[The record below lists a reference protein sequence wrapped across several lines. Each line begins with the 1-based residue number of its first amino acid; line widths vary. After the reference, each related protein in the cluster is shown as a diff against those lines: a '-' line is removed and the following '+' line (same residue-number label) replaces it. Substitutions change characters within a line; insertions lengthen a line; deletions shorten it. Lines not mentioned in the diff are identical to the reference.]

1 MSTSK
6 VFKHIIH
13 HPKAFNHT
21 LHKDNEIGFLSNDDL
36 ASRMLEN
43 LLPTIVV
50 DCRDDGARG
59 GHITGALFC
68 PEASFGPHEMKS
80 LLDKSIEK
88 HNLCHGISNH
98 KCFVIF
104 YCVQSVERSL
114 RCAQSFWQ
122 YVRENGYSNHIS
134 VRVLR
139 GGAHG
144 FIPLFAEDKRLVQNF
159 DAGHWNVQDDRSR
172 IHNFVENE

>member
-1 MSTSK
+1 MSSSK
-6 VFKHIIH
+6 VFKHIVH
-13 HPKAFNHT
+13 HPKAFSHI

-50 DCRDDGARG
+50 DCRDDGAQG
-59 GHITGALFC
+59 GYITGALFC
-68 PEASFGPHEMKS
+68 PEARFGSKEMKR
-80 LLDKSIEK
+80 LLGKSIEK

-114 RCAQSFWQ
+114 RCAQNFWQ
-122 YVRENGYSNHIS
+122 YVRENGYSNDIS

-144 FIPLFAEDKRLVQNF
+144 FIPLFADDKRLVLNF
-159 DAGHWNVQDDRSR
+159 DAGHWSFQEDHSLMHAVVQT
-172 IHNFVENE
+172 E